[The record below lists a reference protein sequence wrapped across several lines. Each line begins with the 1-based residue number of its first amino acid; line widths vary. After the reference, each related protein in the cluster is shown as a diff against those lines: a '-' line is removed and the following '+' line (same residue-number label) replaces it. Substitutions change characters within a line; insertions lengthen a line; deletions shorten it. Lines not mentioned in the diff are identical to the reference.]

1 MQLELVEKTIAT
13 IYDTV
18 SKLVLKIIAV
28 ILVISM
34 LAVFISGL
42 ILI

>member
-18 SKLVLKIIAV
+18 SKLGLKIIAV
-28 ILVISM
+28 ILTGFFGVKIARYIS
-34 LAVFISGL
+34 
-42 ILI
+42 